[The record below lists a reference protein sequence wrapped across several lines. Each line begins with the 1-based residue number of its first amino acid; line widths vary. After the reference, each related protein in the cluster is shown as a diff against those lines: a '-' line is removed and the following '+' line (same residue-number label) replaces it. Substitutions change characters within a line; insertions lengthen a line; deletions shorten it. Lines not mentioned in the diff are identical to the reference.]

1 MNASRVF
8 FFTVVLTFG
17 GAALNPAACQQPAD
31 QLRFPPLPQLDA
43 QQQRGR
49 EFAVR
54 RCSGCHTVGPDD
66 GGAEDGPSFR
76 RLARRYGSISLQ
88 GRFTEV
94 SEHGFDHMP
103 PIGFTAAEADDL
115 VAYFNTLRGD

>member
-1 MNASRVF
+1 V
-8 FFTVVLTFG
+8 
-17 GAALNPAACQQPAD
+17 CQQAAGRVH
-31 QLRFPPLPQLDA
+31 LPPLPQLDA

-66 GGAEDGPSFR
+66 GGAEEGPAFR
-76 RLARRYGSISLQ
+76 RLARRYDSISLQ
-88 GRFTEV
+88 RRFTEV
-94 SEHGFDHMP
+94 SAHGFDHMP
-103 PIGFTAAEADDL
+103 PIGFTTAEAEDL